1 MTWHIAWSW
10 QAEER
15 VATIGAVEG
24 GVLVSAGLQLELLER
39 DLLPQS

>member
-15 VATIGAVEG
+15 VATIAAVEG
-24 GVLVSAGLQLELLER
+24 GVLGECRPPVGASRG
-39 DLLPQS
+39 